1 MDKDLIL
8 FVEDIDSIL
17 FNLIL
22 LLELNEYTVLSAKD
36 GKQALEVL
44 TNSLKRPNIIIS
56 DIIMPNMDGYEF
68 LQKVSENT
76 NWNMIPFI
84 FLSAKAS
91 PDDIKLGK
99 YLGADDYL
107 TKPIDEE
114 LLLKL
119 IKNKIHKSRNLE
131 LELEKSINSK
141 VLTKMKNFFV
151 INKNSRPNER
161 IYLFIVESENLNEPR
176 ITEKLTGKTEID
188 STLDSVIIELFK
200 DSTSL
205 FNSKK
210 LAFPE
215 SMTFKIT
222 ALDLTALFL
231 FEKVELSSI
240 QKILMIMIGILAS
253 SISYY
258 DIIRLKNTVQSLF
271 SEIKNEETLD
281 ILFYYEQIQSILVQT

>member
-8 FVEDIDSIL
+8 LVEDNESIL

-44 TNSLKRPNIIIS
+44 TNSSKRPNIIIS

-119 IKNKIHKSRNLE
+119 IENKIHKSRNLE
-131 LELEKSINSK
+131 LELEKNINSIISA
-141 VLTKMKNFFV
+141 KMKNFFV
-151 INKNSRPNER
+151 INENPDPNKR
-161 IYLFIVESENLNEPR
+161 IYLFIVESENFNEPR
-176 ITEKLTGKTEID
+176 ITEKLTGKTKID

-200 DSTSL
+200 DSSSL

-215 SMTFKIT
+215 SITFKIT
-222 ALDLTALFL
+222 ALNLTALLL
-231 FEKVELSSI
+231 FEKVELSSNH
-240 QKILMIMIGILAS
+240 KILMIMIGILAS

-258 DIIRLKNTVQSLF
+258 DIIKLKNTVQSLF
-271 SEIKNEETLD
+271 SEIKNEEILD
-281 ILFYYEQIQSILVQT
+281 MLFYYDQIQSILVQT